1 MYDPNF
7 SDHHPRCAQHID
19 HTSKCTCERETTW
32 DRAQRRALEASPLE
46 PHTPVETPW
55 NFVRRLVWRASTN
68 NAKPGRIPTASV
80 REQDAA
86 ASCKGCR
93 HFVRRKVGGRS
104 CYAWRG
110 RVLQGY
116 RSMCAAIAR
125 RQAAAGTDDTPP
137 AYTLDAAVAG
147 RQWDARYLRLTA
159 LGDCSVCSDHELAEV
174 RQKADAAGLDVLGYT
189 AHWAARGRNRPALQT
204 LVLASTQTDTATR
217 RASLAGWCVAQTV
230 SAQRFADAMDAGHI
244 TTSGGQRLKLCD
256 HQAAVLD
263 VQHPPTCNQCGLC
276 TVRNMRASGYDG
288 VAFAEHG
295 PTTHGRPWTRL
306 VAAARAAVDAAGGA
320 R

>member
-68 NAKPGRIPTASV
+68 NAKTGRIPTASV

-147 RQWDARYLRLTA
+147 RQWDARYVRLTA
-159 LGDCSVCSDHELAEV
+159 LGDCSVCSDH
-174 RQKADAAGLDVLGYT
+174 
-189 AHWAARGRNRPALQT
+189 
-204 LVLASTQTDTATR
+204 ATR

-276 TVRNMRASGYDG
+276 AVRNMRASGYDG

-306 VAAARAAVDAAGGA
+306 VAAARNAVDAVRGE